1 MTILMNNIAPNQP
14 LYLYQ
19 QPMFSLTVSI
29 VLIIENGV
37 LLIKDKDFYR
47 FPGGIVKAGQESIQ
61 FSAVK
66 YVKEQ
71 TGVMLKKDSLI
82 PVDFRSEPE
91 RTLEKN
97 VVDIGFVC
105 LLDGTSVELL
115 PKYKPNLD
123 MDKLIESLQP
133 YEFEWKEVNFEDKCL
148 IDNLPLYMDHETLLE
163 RALTVAIMMKE

>member
-1 MTILMNNIAPNQP
+1 MNNIAPNQP

-37 LLIKDKDFYR
+37 LLIKDKNIYR

-61 FSAVK
+61 FAAVK

-71 TGVMLKKDSLI
+71 TGIMLKKDSLI

-105 LLDGTSVELL
+105 LMNDHSPELL
-115 PKYKPNLD
+115 EKA
-123 MDKLIESLQP
+123 
-133 YEFEWKEVNFEDKCL
+133 EWKEVNFEDKCL
-148 IDNLPLYMDHETLLE
+148 INKLPLYIDHETLLE
-163 RALTVAIMMKE
+163 RALTVALLMKE